1 MQSERRRA
9 MKTYPNAVRVGLIL
23 GCVLAAGV
31 AGWAEQ
37 TPPPADAASLQA
49 IQQAPDPSA
58 AVAAYANGSA
68 IARDDPR
75 INEAYVARMID
86 FGLPEMAYHQ
96 ARMLTTLEPKNGL
109 AWGVVAY
116 VDARRGQMT
125 DAILAINRAGQLA
138 PGNPFVAH
146 TAGELVAWY
155 DLRADKTTLPE
166 NAKAG
171 LAKIRDGLAKQT
183 AFKGGYD
190 TACRAY
196 QAQARAEAQPT
207 QAAPAQ
213 YAPAPQALPAAPEAP
228 PPQAPL
234 QSDLVAPL
242 GYAVPPPPP
251 AYYPDYSDSYYA
263 GAPYFYDDW
272 GPAWTAP
279 GCWWEPCGFW
289 GGCGFFPFG
298 GAFLF
303 GDFGYGGR
311 FWHGD
316 RWGRHGGFGPGGD
329 SGVWHRGVN
338 GRNSFFGTPA
348 RPSGSVAQ
356 WAHEGSPGHAG
367 LTPAGTGLHGWGGA
381 GEATRPTW
389 NGRTDHSFSHPTARV
404 ETPGAR
410 AFASPR
416 AMPAYGV
423 PGGASPHWAA
433 PRSFGGYRTTPY
445 SGAYHGGGYSGSTG
459 AYRGGYHGG
468 GGFSGGGFHGG
479 GGGFHGGGFGGGGHG
494 GGGHR

>member
-1 MQSERRRA
+1 
-9 MKTYPNAVRVGLIL
+9 MKTYPIALRAGLIL
-23 GCVLAAGV
+23 GCGLAAAL

-37 TPPPADAASLQA
+37 SPPPANAPPLQA

-75 INEAYVARMID
+75 INEAYVARMVD

-96 ARMLTTLEPKNGL
+96 ARMLTTLQPKNGL

-125 DAILAINRAGQLA
+125 DAILAINQAGQLA
-138 PGNPFVAH
+138 PDNPFVAH
-146 TAGELVAWY
+146 TAGELAAWY

-183 AFKGGYD
+183 TFKGAYD

-196 QAQARAEAQPT
+196 QAQARAQAQPT

-213 YAPAPQALPAAPEAP
+213 YAPAPQALPAAPGAP
-228 PPQAPL
+228 PPQAPS
-234 QSDLVAPL
+234 QGDLVAPL
-242 GYAVPPPPP
+242 GYAEPPPPP

-263 GAPYFYDDW
+263 GAPDFYDDW
-272 GPAWTAP
+272 GPDWTAP
-279 GCWWEPCGFW
+279 GCWWGPCGFW
-289 GGCGFFPFG
+289 GGGGFFPFG
-298 GAFLF
+298 IGYV
-303 GDFGYGGR
+303 GYGGR
-311 FWHGD
+311 FGDRD

-348 RPSGSVAQ
+348 RPSGSVARL
-356 WAHEGSPGHAG
+356 AREGPPSPAAR
-367 LTPAGTGLHGWGGA
+367 TTAGTGLHGSGTA
-381 GEATRPTW
+381 GEAARVTW
-389 NGRTDHSFSHPTARV
+389 SGRTDYSFSHPTARV
-404 ETPGAR
+404 ETPGGR
-410 AFASPR
+410 AFGSYR
-416 AMPAYGV
+416 ALPAYSV
-423 PGGASPHWAA
+423 PGGASPRYSA
-433 PRSFGGYRTTPY
+433 PSSFGEYRTTPNY
-445 SGAYHGGGYSGSTG
+445 GAYHGGGYSGSMR

-468 GGFSGGGFHGG
+468 GGGYHGGGGGYHGGGGGYHGG